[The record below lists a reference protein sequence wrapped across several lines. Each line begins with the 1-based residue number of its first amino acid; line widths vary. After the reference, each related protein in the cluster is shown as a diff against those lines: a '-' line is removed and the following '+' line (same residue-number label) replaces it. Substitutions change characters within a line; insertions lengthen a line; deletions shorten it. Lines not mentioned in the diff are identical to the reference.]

1 MTEQEALEKAER
13 ILNTDNGRELILDDG
28 QELLKL
34 ENFID
39 GNKFGNLI
47 EAFYA
52 AAPTEVAI
60 EFTENS

>member
-1 MTEQEALEKAER
+1 MTEQKALEKAGK
-13 ILNTDNGRELILDDG
+13 ILNTDNGREWTLDDG

-47 EAFYA
+47 EAFYVA
-52 AAPTEVAI
+52 VPTEVAI
-60 EFTENS
+60 KFTENS